1 MRREGVIGAEQ
12 IKVTAP
18 MKPYLTSK
26 ICVFGL
32 EPPVQCKQRLHLAD
46 GGGLVAVVIEK
57 ARQHWRKCS
66 QHLTKRRR
74 GNVPLKPWPIPP
86 GAESVSDTVSITARR
101 EVLKLEVLLAG
112 AGSTPIVSEGQV

>member
-46 GGGLVAVVIEK
+46 GGGLVAASMK
-57 ARQHWRKCS
+57 
-66 QHLTKRRR
+66 
-74 GNVPLKPWPIPP
+74 
-86 GAESVSDTVSITARR
+86 ESFR
-101 EVLKLEVLLAG
+101 
-112 AGSTPIVSEGQV
+112 